1 MTTPAGPSGTN
12 PNPSGD
18 SGSDGS
24 DGVKSGDKV
33 DYETHR
39 KLLGEKKALAAKQ
52 AALEAELE
60 KHRLAEAARQEKAL
74 EEAKDYEKLKAQYQ
88 EQLELERKKNAQLE
102 AERVTALK
110 LDAFFGALDG
120 QLDRRYWG
128 LIDTDAIVIDPA
140 TKRPD
145 EMAVTKYIEQFR
157 KEYPEVIARPGKP
170 SMPNDKPIGNGGGA
184 LTLEQWKALPLKEMK
199 ARLKDVKTS

>member
-1 MTTPAGPSGTN
+1 MTTSEGSGGAI

-18 SGSDGS
+18 SGTAGAEGS
-24 DGVKSGDKV
+24 KPGDKV

-52 AALEAELE
+52 ASLEAELE
-60 KHRLAEAARQEKAL
+60 KHRQIERERQEKEL
-74 EEAKDYEKLKAQYQ
+74 EAAKDYEKIKAQYQ
-88 EQLELERKKNAQLE
+88 EQLEAERKKNAQLE
-102 AERVTALK
+102 SERVTALK

-128 LIDTDAIVIDPA
+128 LIDTDAIVIDP
-140 TKRPD
+140 TTRVPD
-145 EMAVTKYIEQFR
+145 HMAVTKYIEQFR

-170 SMPNDKPIGNGGGA
+170 SMPNDKPIGNGSGS